1 MTIFSSDILK
11 GFHAYSLLGS
21 DDKAGDHDDTDNHR
35 SPTPIGSNSEAP
47 ESTPEVQQGVTA
59 SKGGTIDSYRPGF
72 FSRAPLNNEPMSV
85 PESDPQ
91 PIRTRGPDS
100 KKRGQSPEPIST
112 QRGHASKPMS
122 IQDQISV
129 KHLVT
134 SRTIESRQE
143 LGTRNKKAEPGL
155 LKSGMAVQLSN
166 QQIRDQQSSS
176 NKGPASEKGKE
187 ESGVR
192 AWHSLLES
200 GAKGGND
207 GKSTGKT
214 RLQGRIVQ
222 KGLFQTGKFLASFS
236 FWYLQIFFLLI
247 YRFGVGFQS
256 EFPA

>member
-1 MTIFSSDILK
+1 
-11 GFHAYSLLGS
+11 
-21 DDKAGDHDDTDNHR
+21 
-35 SPTPIGSNSEAP
+35 
-47 ESTPEVQQGVTA
+47 
-59 SKGGTIDSYRPGF
+59 
-72 FSRAPLNNEPMSV
+72 
-85 PESDPQ
+85 
-91 PIRTRGPDS
+91 
-100 KKRGQSPEPIST
+100 
-112 QRGHASKPMS
+112 MS
-122 IQDQISV
+122 IQDQIPV
-129 KHLVT
+129 KHLAT
-134 SRTIESRQE
+134 SRPSEGLQG
-143 LGTRNKKAEPGL
+143 LGTRVKKEEPGL
-155 LKSGMAVQLSN
+155 MSSRRANKLSN
-166 QQIRDQQSSS
+166 QQTRDQQSSS

-222 KGLFQTGKFLASFS
+222 KGLFQTGKFLAFFS